1 MIAEAFDRYGIE
13 CELLHDA
20 GASSDDGEEA
30 DGGNTLG
37 AIPEEDTDQ
46 DDRADTGNTDD
57 SEADNAES
65 AEKPVSEQ
73 EVHVVGFEN
82 LKPLKKAAGHP
93 AKQQVQQAGNKN
105 SDNKNSD
112 NKKGQKD
119 SYVEKPAVDQHSG
132 DMAKKPAKKL
142 SKRAAKKYADQDD
155 EDRELAM
162 LALGHKKKP
171 SSAEQCEGTI
181 AGDTKGKKAGGRNNA
196 SEVSN
201 RLTEL
206 SVLACEQANSP
217 CFVFCDSYRELLS
230 GLPAQA
236 QTSLLELIEAKN
248 FAVGDIDE
256 FEVKSLQALEEE
268 DCLAVVDLFVQ
279 VSYVT

>member
-1 MIAEAFDRYGIE
+1 MIVEAFDRYGIE

-20 GASSDDGEEA
+20 GASSDDGEDA

-46 DDRADTGNTDD
+46 DDRADIGNTDD

-105 SDNKNSD
+105 SDNK
-112 NKKGQKD
+112 KGQKE

-196 SEVSN
+196 SEVSH

-206 SVLACEQANSP
+206 SVLACEQENSP
-217 CFVFCDSYRELLS
+217 CFVLFFCDSYRELLS

>member
-181 AGDTKGKKAGGRNNA
+181 AGDTKTNKDGARKN
-196 SEVSN
+196 SN
-201 RLTEL
+201 
-206 SVLACEQANSP
+206 
-217 CFVFCDSYRELLS
+217 
-230 GLPAQA
+230 
-236 QTSLLELIEAKN
+236 
-248 FAVGDIDE
+248 
-256 FEVKSLQALEEE
+256 
-268 DCLAVVDLFVQ
+268 
-279 VSYVT
+279 